1 MTKKKKPVAAARAT
15 TTTTSAAKRSTSV
28 GDGADAQQQLIAS
41 RVRAGL
47 FALFT
52 LLSLAITSGSAGV
65 EGKFAF
71 WVDKVGGTDI
81 SFSVPVILLWA
92 AVTAGFG
99 AMSALQLCAAPHS
112 GGALRSVSFLLSWYS
127 PSLPAYSTAR
137 PRI

>member
-1 MTKKKKPVAAARAT
+1 MKKKKPVAATRAKT
-15 TTTTSAAKRSTSV
+15 TTAAPATRSVSV

-71 WVDKVGGTDI
+71 WVDKVGGTQTAFTI
-81 SFSVPVILLWA
+81 GVGTLFRESIRQRHP
-92 AVTAGFG
+92 AV
-99 AMSALQLCAAPHS
+99 
-112 GGALRSVSFLLSWYS
+112 
-127 PSLPAYSTAR
+127 PSLYICLVNAFSD
-137 PRI
+137 